1 MDCTGPDRALIGI
14 ATFDATIQFYY
25 AKSGDGSP
33 QVVTMTDITEVF
45 SPSPSLLMPLKD
57 NKGLPPLRSC
67 ARHFI
72 SIAFLDSIRQILE
85 LIPKLHEHQTNGESC
100 AGAAIEVPFALLTA
114 LLRL

>member
-1 MDCTGPDRALIGI
+1 MDCTGPDRAFIGI

-33 QVVTMTDITEVF
+33 QVMTMTDITEVF

-57 NKGLPPLRSC
+57 NKGLLPRWR
-67 ARHFI
+67 RHFI
-72 SIAFLDSIRQILE
+72 WIAFLDSILQILE

-100 AGAAIEVPFALLTA
+100 AGAAIEVPCALLT
-114 LLRL
+114 LWIC